1 MIMRAGKLSSFF
13 TLASIVVMFLSST
26 HLKVTP
32 ILLRNAFMTVGNIN
46 GCHFSN
52 HQEGNM

>member
-1 MIMRAGKLSSFF
+1 MRASKLSPFF
-13 TLASIVVMFLSST
+13 TLAAIVVMFLSST

-32 ILLRNAFMTVGNIN
+32 IVLINVFMTDGNIN